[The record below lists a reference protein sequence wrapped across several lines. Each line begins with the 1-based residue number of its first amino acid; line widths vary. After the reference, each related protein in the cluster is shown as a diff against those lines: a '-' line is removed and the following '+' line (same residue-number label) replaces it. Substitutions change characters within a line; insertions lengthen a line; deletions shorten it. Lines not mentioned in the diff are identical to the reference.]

1 MVCAGNDSLTLS
13 LSLSLSHSLLFT
25 FSFSL
30 SPSNSCL
37 RHPHTCSI
45 SHILSHTQTHTH
57 THTHGEVMDSIWKHV
72 FTSISSEANP
82 SFRLFY
88 TVRYHQSGMFAARQ
102 GIFPHQVLRFIS
114 CSSKPDL
121 SASNSVSVKL
131 RGALKM
137 HPTALT
143 TGGKYN
149 SKSDGKVRRAR
160 GVFVLKVRAVP
171 PLI

>member
-1 MVCAGNDSLTLS
+1 MIH
-13 LSLSLSHSLLFT
+13 SLSLSHS
-25 FSFSL
+25 FSL
-30 SPSNSCL
+30 VHFL
-37 RHPHTCSI
+37 
-45 SHILSHTQTHTH
+45 ILSLSIQFLSPPPTHLQYLTHSVTHTDTH
-57 THTHGEVMDSIWKHV
+57 THTHGEVIDSIWKHV
-72 FTSISSEANP
+72 FTSVSSEANP

-88 TVRYHQSGMFAARQ
+88 TVRYHQLGMFAARQ

-121 SASNSVSVKL
+121 SASNSVSEKL

-143 TGGKYN
+143 TGGKSN
-149 SKSDGKVRRAR
+149 SKSDGKVRGAR